1 MVKPV
6 KQGPKKPYVSP
17 IITVYGTVQE
27 ITKTVAQHGQKD
39 SGKPPRSRTHA

>member
-6 KQGPKKPYVSP
+6 KQGAKKPYLSP

-27 ITKTVAQHGQKD
+27 ITKTVAQHGSRD
-39 SGKPPRSRTHA
+39 NGTPPRFKTHA